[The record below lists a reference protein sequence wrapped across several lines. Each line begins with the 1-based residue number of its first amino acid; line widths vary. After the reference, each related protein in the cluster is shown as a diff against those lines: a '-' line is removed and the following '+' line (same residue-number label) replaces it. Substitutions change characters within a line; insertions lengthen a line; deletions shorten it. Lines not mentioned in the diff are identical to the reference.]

1 MKFDKIKEIGPTKL
15 IILLVAGILL
25 LVLSCGDLA
34 GRGKAADE
42 EKDSSTVSSLK
53 KTDTETGDS
62 YRESMERQVVE
73 LLSKVEGVGKTEVMI
88 TLSAGK
94 EKVTL
99 KDNETAEGKSEE
111 QTVLVEDSERNSS
124 PYVLQE
130 KEPVPEGI
138 LVVCEGGGDPAVSRE
153 IISAIQVLFHVEAH
167 KIKVM
172 KMEP

>member
-1 MKFDKIKEIGPTKL
+1 MNMEKIKEIGPTKL

-25 LVLSCGDLA
+25 LLLSCGDFMKKGEESSVA
-34 GRGKAADE
+34 VSQE
-42 EKDSSTVSSLK
+42 EKTE
-53 KTDTETGDS
+53 ETGES
-62 YRESMERQVVE
+62 YRQAMERQVVE

-99 KDNETAEGKSEE
+99 KDNETAEGKSQEE
-111 QTVLVEDSERNSS
+111 TVLVEDSERNSS

-138 LVVCEGGGDPAVSRE
+138 LVVCEGGGDPAISRE

>member
-1 MKFDKIKEIGPTKL
+1 MNMEKIKEIGPTKL

-25 LVLSCGDLA
+25 LLLSCGDFMKKGEESSVA
-34 GRGKAADE
+34 VSQE
-42 EKDSSTVSSLK
+42 EKTE
-53 KTDTETGDS
+53 ETGES
-62 YRESMERQVVE
+62 YRQAMERQVVE

-99 KDNETAEGKSEE
+99 KDNETAEGKSQEE
-111 QTVLVEDSERNSS
+111 TVLVEDSERNSS

-138 LVVCEGGGDPAVSRE
+138 LVVCEGGGNPAVSRE

>member
-1 MKFDKIKEIGPTKL
+1 MNMEKIKEIGSVKL
-15 IILLVAGILL
+15 TFLLVAGILL
-25 LVLSCGDLA
+25 LILSCGDFMKKGEESSVA
-34 GRGKAADE
+34 VSKE
-42 EKDSSTVSSLK
+42 EKTE
-53 KTDTETGDS
+53 ETGEN
-62 YRESMERQVVE
+62 YRQTMEQQVVE

-99 KDNETAEGKSEE
+99 KDNETAEGKSQEE
-111 QTVLVEDSERNSS
+111 TVLVEDSERNSS

>member
-1 MKFDKIKEIGPTKL
+1 MNMEKIKEIGPVKL
-15 IILLVAGILL
+15 TFLLVAGILL
-25 LVLSCGDLA
+25 LILSCGDFMKKGEESSVA
-34 GRGKAADE
+34 VSKE
-42 EKDSSTVSSLK
+42 EKTE
-53 KTDTETGDS
+53 ETGEN
-62 YRESMERQVVE
+62 YRQTMEQQVVE

-99 KDNETAEGKSEE
+99 KDNETAEGKSQEE
-111 QTVLVEDSERNSS
+111 TVLVEDSDRNSS

>member
-1 MKFDKIKEIGPTKL
+1 MNMEKIKEIGPVKL
-15 IILLVAGILL
+15 TFLLVAGILL
-25 LVLSCGDLA
+25 LILSCGDFMKKGEESSVA
-34 GRGKAADE
+34 VSKE
-42 EKDSSTVSSLK
+42 EKTE
-53 KTDTETGDS
+53 ETGEN
-62 YRESMERQVVE
+62 YRQTMEQQVVD

-99 KDNETAEGKSEE
+99 KDNETAEGKSQEE
-111 QTVLVEDSERNSS
+111 TVLVEDSDRNSS

>member
-1 MKFDKIKEIGPTKL
+1 MNMEKIKEIGPVKL
-15 IILLVAGILL
+15 TFLLVAGILL
-25 LVLSCGDLA
+25 LILSCGDFMKKGEESSVA
-34 GRGKAADE
+34 VSQE
-42 EKDSSTVSSLK
+42 EKTE
-53 KTDTETGDS
+53 ETGES
-62 YRESMERQVVE
+62 YRQAMERQVVE

-99 KDNETAEGKSEE
+99 KDNETAEGKSQEE
-111 QTVLVEDSERNSS
+111 TVLVEDSERNSS

>member
-1 MKFDKIKEIGPTKL
+1 MNMEKIKEIGPTKL

-25 LVLSCGDLA
+25 LLLSCGDFMKKEEESSVA
-34 GRGKAADE
+34 VSKE
-42 EKDSSTVSSLK
+42 EKTE
-53 KTDTETGDS
+53 ETGES
-62 YRESMERQVVE
+62 YRQAMERQVVE

-99 KDNETAEGKSEE
+99 KDNETAEGKSQEE
-111 QTVLVEDSERNSS
+111 TVLVEDSERNSS

-138 LVVCEGGGDPAVSRE
+138 LVVCEGGGDPAISRE

>member
-1 MKFDKIKEIGPTKL
+1 MNIEKIKEIGPTKL

-25 LVLSCGDLA
+25 LMLSCGDFMKKGEESSVA
-34 GRGKAADE
+34 VSQE
-42 EKDSSTVSSLK
+42 EKTE
-53 KTDTETGDS
+53 ETGES
-62 YRESMERQVVE
+62 YRQAMERQVVE

-99 KDNETAEGKSEE
+99 KDNETAEGKSQEE
-111 QTVLVEDSERNSS
+111 TVLVEDSERNSS

>member
-1 MKFDKIKEIGPTKL
+1 MNMEKIKEIGPVKL
-15 IILLVAGILL
+15 TFLLVAGILL
-25 LVLSCGDLA
+25 LILSCGDFMKKGEESSVA
-34 GRGKAADE
+34 VSKE
-42 EKDSSTVSSLK
+42 EKTE
-53 KTDTETGDS
+53 ETGEN
-62 YRESMERQVVE
+62 YRQTMEQQVVD

-99 KDNETAEGKSEE
+99 KDNETAEGKSQEE
-111 QTVLVEDSERNSS
+111 TVLVEDSERNSS

-167 KIKVM
+167 KIKVI

>member
-1 MKFDKIKEIGPTKL
+1 MNMEKIKEIGPVKL
-15 IILLVAGILL
+15 TFLLVAGILL
-25 LVLSCGDLA
+25 LILSCGDFMKKGEESSVA
-34 GRGKAADE
+34 VSKE
-42 EKDSSTVSSLK
+42 EKTE
-53 KTDTETGDS
+53 ETGEN
-62 YRESMERQVVE
+62 YRQTMEQQVVD

-99 KDNETAEGKSEE
+99 KDNETAEGKSQEE
-111 QTVLVEDSERNSS
+111 TVLVEDSERNSS

>member
-1 MKFDKIKEIGPTKL
+1 MNMEKIKEIGPVKL
-15 IILLVAGILL
+15 TFLLVAGILL
-25 LVLSCGDLA
+25 LILYCGDFMKKGEESSVA
-34 GRGKAADE
+34 VSKE
-42 EKDSSTVSSLK
+42 EKTE
-53 KTDTETGDS
+53 ETGEN
-62 YRESMERQVVE
+62 YRQTMEQQVVE

-99 KDNETAEGKSEE
+99 KDNETAEGKSQEE
-111 QTVLVEDSERNSS
+111 TVLVEDSERNSS

-138 LVVCEGGGDPAVSRE
+138 LVVCEGGGDPSVSRE

>member
-1 MKFDKIKEIGPTKL
+1 MNMEKIKEIGPTKL

-25 LVLSCGDLA
+25 LLLSCGDFMKKGEESSVA
-34 GRGKAADE
+34 VSQE
-42 EKDSSTVSSLK
+42 EKTE
-53 KTDTETGDS
+53 ETGES
-62 YRESMERQVVE
+62 YRQAMERQVVE

-99 KDNETAEGKSEE
+99 KDNETAEGKSQEE
-111 QTVLVEDSERNSS
+111 TVLVEDSERNSS

>member
-1 MKFDKIKEIGPTKL
+1 MNMEKIKEIGPVKL
-15 IILLVAGILL
+15 TFLLVAGILL
-25 LVLSCGDLA
+25 LILSCGDFMKKGEESSVA
-34 GRGKAADE
+34 VSKE
-42 EKDSSTVSSLK
+42 EKTE
-53 KTDTETGDS
+53 ETGEN
-62 YRESMERQVVE
+62 YRQTMEQQVVE

-99 KDNETAEGKSEE
+99 KDNETAEGKSQEE
-111 QTVLVEDSERNSS
+111 TVLVEDSERNSS